1 MTGPPRAIG
10 FETWRRP
17 HCGRITAGG
26 PAHSSARGRYAA
38 SSRRPTLRT
47 RHRHRRRDGIWH
59 NPSAGRRAPTRHTP
73 TDLHRCCGA
82 RFTAPAMQAKPLRA
96 LVPGERL
103 AAASGQW
110 STPVETIRQPEEY
123 ERLATAARRSRTQR
137 GPTRQRGGLADA
149 TPPPRPHP
157 QCRHASCRHA
167 SSTAARRV
175 PRRSVRQR
183 RGGPRATAVRQP
195 PVQAAPACDFPRCRH
210 VRSTAA
216 RRVPPR
222 SVPRGWR
229 GAGPRPRCG
238 HRFLKTGGGATVMRT
253 AGATGGRASR
263 RRHVRPAATR
273 RPRKLPPQS
282 SLSHKAET
290 QTGRHGHAWTGCV
303 LEIGRAHV

>member
-1 MTGPPRAIG
+1 MRHGAV
-10 FETWRRP
+10 
-17 HCGRITAGG
+17 HTAGASPPG
-26 PAHSSARGRYAA
+26 VLPIRPRGGATLPA
-38 SSRRPTLRT
+38 
-47 RHRHRRRDGIWH
+47 RDGPLCGHATATAAATGSIWH

-175 PRRSVRQR
+175 PRRSIKAGQLRSAMRAFEFMCPGALPAVTEKSLTQAKQIGLGRLRSLLFAVWDLDASSLTLCDAIIVHVKKLVAPRNTLPEGVRASHLQ
-183 RGGPRATAVRQP
+183 TLQ
-195 PVQAAPACDFPRCRH
+195 D
-210 VRSTAA
+210 RST
-216 RRVPPR
+216 
-222 SVPRGWR
+222 
-229 GAGPRPRCG
+229 
-238 HRFLKTGGGATVMRT
+238 
-253 AGATGGRASR
+253 
-263 RRHVRPAATR
+263 
-273 RPRKLPPQS
+273 Q
-282 SLSHKAET
+282 
-290 QTGRHGHAWTGCV
+290 
-303 LEIGRAHV
+303 I